1 MAFDCDRRGATVY
14 LVLREVGAGF
24 FFFPAVFEADFA
36 DVAAVLPLKI

>member
-24 FFFPAVFEADFA
+24 FFPAVFEADFA